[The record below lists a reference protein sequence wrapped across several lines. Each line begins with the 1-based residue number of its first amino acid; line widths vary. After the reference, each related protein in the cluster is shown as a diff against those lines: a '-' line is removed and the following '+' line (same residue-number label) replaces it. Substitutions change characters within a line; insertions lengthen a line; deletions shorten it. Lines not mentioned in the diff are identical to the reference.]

1 MKVLNIFC
9 SAWFSKAECREEEIL
24 RHYQR
29 KIALYG
35 VKQAK
40 KTLFKALAK
49 GRLNSTPLEQKG
61 EEGSLSTGVS
71 WRKVLKDIGG
81 QIGSCDE
88 ADCAC

>member
-9 SAWFSKAECREEEIL
+9 SAWFSKVECREEEIL

-40 KTLFKALAK
+40 KTLFEALAK

-61 EEGSLSTGVS
+61 GGFFKHWDELAESTKGH
-71 WRKVLKDIGG
+71 WR
-81 QIGSCDE
+81 
-88 ADCAC
+88 ADWLT